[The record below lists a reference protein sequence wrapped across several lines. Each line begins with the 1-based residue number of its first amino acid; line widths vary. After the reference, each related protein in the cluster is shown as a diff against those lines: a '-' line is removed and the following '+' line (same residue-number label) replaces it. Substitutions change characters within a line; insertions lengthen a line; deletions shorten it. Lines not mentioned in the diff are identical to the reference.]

1 QVSWL
6 TSLLHADILS
16 SRFHQQANSPGSW
29 TKLALK
35 PLLLKRIQNASL
47 ETCVSWQTSLL
58 HADILTNSPGSWAK
72 LALNHPL
79 LHKRIQNAS
88 WESCGCGA
96 GVLSLGILGST
107 GCRSS
112 TQGPAAKSQVFK
124 LRWLQRPGCERCHLG
139 QQRRSEGDVDFM
151 FHGPGSWA
159 TLALN
164 HPLLDKRIQNASWET
179 CVLVLKG
186 ATASGSQ
193 DAQ

>member
-107 GCRSS
+107 GCRSL

-124 LRWLQRPGCERCHLG
+124 LRWLQRLGCERCHLG
-139 QQRRSEGDVDFM
+139 QQRRSEGDVGEQKPTHSHNCCYLDFYCAL
-151 FHGPGSWA
+151 FSVLQILCFTVLEVGPRW
-159 TLALN
+159 
-164 HPLLDKRIQNASWET
+164 R
-179 CVLVLKG
+179 
-186 ATASGSQ
+186 
-193 DAQ
+193 